1 MKRRGRGWAER
12 SERSERRGAR
22 KKNVTRRC
30 LSSAWCQLFSFLL
43 SMIFCLQMAEKH
55 REQSSGQERQREGE
69 RQRETETERDREREK
84 EKEREREREGERN
97 ERDREARY

>member
-1 MKRRGRGWAER
+1 MSGASEEGPAKKMSRAVVCRRRGV
-12 SERSERRGAR
+12 S
-22 KKNVTRRC
+22 C
-30 LSSAWCQLFSFLL
+30 FLFLL
-43 SMIFCLQMAEKH
+43 SMIFCLQMAEKR
-55 REQSSGQERQREGE
+55 REQSSGQERQGEGE